1 LADDAT
7 ILRLLTFTT
16 ADGSPAFDIALR
28 DELLP
33 EFEIHQGLVDAYA
46 GRRGTAETGQ
56 RVVAS
61 MWLSRGAMATALA
74 EAPEMDR
81 LRPLQANE
89 ARNDRLEILDLAFG
103 LHLDR
108 SAPARLLR
116 VFRGEVRPG
125 GLEAYADDVHI
136 GALRDAQAVDGM
148 VALYFALDPP
158 SRFVTVSA
166 WTDWEAIAEATGG
179 SIHRPI
185 ATRHPDH
192 IVAATA
198 DHYEIVPDTEWSGV
212 RASVAALH

>member
-16 ADGSPAFDIALR
+16 ADGSPAFDVALR
-28 DELLP
+28 EELLP
-33 EFEIHQGLVDAYA
+33 EFEIHYGLVDAYA
-46 GRRGTAETGQ
+46 GRRGSAEAGQ

-61 MWLSRGAMATALA
+61 MWLSREAMSRAVAD
-74 EAPEMDR
+74 APELDR
-81 LRPLQANE
+81 LRPLQPDQ
-89 ARNDRLEILDLAFG
+89 ARNDRVEVLDLAFG

-108 SAPARLLR
+108 AEPARLLR

-125 GLEAYADDVHI
+125 ALDAYADEVHV
-136 GALRDAQAVDGM
+136 GALRDAQTVDGM
-148 VALYFALDPP
+148 VALYFALEPP

-166 WTDWEAIAEATGG
+166 WTAWEAIAEATGG
-179 SIHRPI
+179 SIRRPV

-212 RASVAALH
+212 RPSAAALR